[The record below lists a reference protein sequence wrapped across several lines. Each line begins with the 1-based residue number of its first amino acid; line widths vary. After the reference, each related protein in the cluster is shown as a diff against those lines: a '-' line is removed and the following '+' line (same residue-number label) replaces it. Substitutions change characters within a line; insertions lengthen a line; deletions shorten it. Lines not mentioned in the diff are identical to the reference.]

1 MQQAIKDSKVSKTN
15 YEYETFDTG
24 SKALVLDESKE
35 KDVFA
40 AIDQL
45 GLKGQKA
52 LIERGNGN
60 LIPFP
65 KMNASE
71 QRVWGEYCPD
81 KKKLEDYGATLIP
94 YEILTL
100 IQLVDQRGYFKDQP
114 AVGKEKPKLGWIEV
128 WSESREDIDP
138 LLVGCIGE
146 NTYSNDKYLL
156 GRWGIALRPFE
167 DIRKIAIEGWK
178 AKRKAA
184 AEAQLAT
191 LDHDANTHFGG
202 GWAPDLP
209 F

>member
-1 MQQAIKDSKVSKTN
+1 MQQTIKENKVSKSG

-24 SKALVLDESKE
+24 SKALVLDEKKE

-45 GLKGQKA
+45 GLAGQKT

-65 KMNASE
+65 KMTAAE
-71 QRVWGEYCPD
+71 RRVWEEYCPE
-81 KKKLEDYGATLIP
+81 KKKLQEYSATLIP

-100 IQLVDQRGYFKDQP
+100 ATLVEQRGYFKDQP
-114 AVGKEKPKLGWIEV
+114 AEGKEKPKLGWIEV

-146 NTYSNDKYLL
+146 SDWSHDSYLL

-167 DIRKIAIEGWK
+167 EIRKMAVESWK
-178 AKRKAA
+178 AKRKAK
-184 AEAQLAT
+184 AEAVIAT
-191 LDHDANTHFGG
+191 LDNDANEHFSG
-202 GWAPDLP
+202 GWVI
-209 F
+209 